1 MYASQSPAVFA
12 FAAVVKGRRR
22 RHRSKGRGTRRDG
35 GRLGHIIVVVV
46 W

>member
-22 RHRSKGRGTRRDG
+22 RRSKGRGTRCDG
-35 GRLGHIIVVVV
+35 GRHVIVVVV